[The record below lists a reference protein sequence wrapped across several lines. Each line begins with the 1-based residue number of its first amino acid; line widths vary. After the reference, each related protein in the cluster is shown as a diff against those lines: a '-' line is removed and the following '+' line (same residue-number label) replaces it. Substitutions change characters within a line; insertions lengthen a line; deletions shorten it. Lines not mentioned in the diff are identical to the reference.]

1 MEKSFYTSV
10 VQFGNK
16 LLVRSIRDGMPQ
28 KQKIAYQPTLFT
40 NTKPKNAIDTEWNTL
55 YGVPAYE
62 MNPGDINDC
71 KDFIKTYEDVK
82 SFNIFGQTNYALQY
96 ISDIHPNDIIFDS
109 ELLKIV
115 SIDIETATEA
125 DAFPEP
131 KFAAEEILLI
141 TIQDNKSKE
150 FKTFGSRPYTGKNQN
165 NYVLCNNEKEL
176 LRKFLNHWQCSTP
189 DIITGWNTDLFDIPY
204 LVNRIKK
211 VLGDDYKKLS
221 PWNIVNEK
229 KTNVRGTEELM
240 FDIVGI
246 SSLDYFA
253 LYKKYTY
260 TTQESYKLDHIAFVE
275 LGEKKLDHSKYA
287 SFKEFYQKDWE
298 LFCDYNVKD
307 VDLVDKLED
316 KLRLIELHLTMA
328 YTAKINY
335 NDAFSPVKLWDAII
349 YNDLLKKKIVIPNST
364 HHSKG
369 EAFEGAYVKDPLKG
383 MHKWVASFDL
393 ASLYPHL
400 IMQYNISPE
409 TITDTRL
416 NLSIDG
422 LLNKNPI
429 PETGLSVSAN
439 GWCYTKDKQGFLPSL
454 MQTMYTDR
462 TVHKKAMLKCEQE
475 YEQDKSKKQL
485 LKEISRLTNLQM
497 ALKIALNSAYG
508 ALGSPYFRYY
518 DLRMAESI
526 TLSGQLSIKW
536 IANAIN
542 RYMNKALRTND
553 KDYIIAIDTDSV
565 YLSLE
570 KLVEEQLPK
579 KTTEEKIQFMDK
591 FCGQVMTPFIEKSYA
606 DLAIYMNA
614 FQNKMQMK
622 REVLADKGIWCK
634 KKKYVLRVH
643 NSEGVQYDQPKL
655 KVMGLEIVK
664 SSTPSAIRDK
674 LKSTLGVILD
684 GTNADLIQFVDS
696 AKREFLQIPL
706 EDIAFP
712 RGVNGVYEYSSNAT
726 IYTKGCPIHV
736 RGALLYNHL
745 IKKLDLSHKYQPIK
759 SGDKIKFIYL
769 KKPNTIKENVI
780 AFPNEL
786 PIEFGLHKYIDYD
799 LQFEKVFVD
808 ALDNIIEPI
817 GWSLIER
824 ATLDAFFG

>member
-1 MEKSFYTSV
+1 MFE
-10 VQFGNK
+10 
-16 LLVRSIRDGMPQ
+16 
-28 KQKIAYQPTLFT
+28 
-40 NTKPKNAIDTEWNTL
+40 
-55 YGVPAYE
+55 E
-62 MNPGDINDC
+62 M
-71 KDFIKTYEDVK
+71 
-82 SFNIFGQTNYALQY
+82 
-96 ISDIHPNDIIFDS
+96 SDS
-109 ELLKIV
+109 
-115 SIDIETATEA
+115 
-125 DAFPEP
+125 
-131 KFAAEEILLI
+131 
-141 TIQDNKSKE
+141 
-150 FKTFGSRPYTGKNQN
+150 
-165 NYVLCNNEKEL
+165 
-176 LRKFLNHWQCSTP
+176 
-189 DIITGWNTDLFDIPY
+189 
-204 LVNRIKK
+204 
-211 VLGDDYKKLS
+211 
-221 PWNIVNEK
+221 
-229 KTNVRGTEELM
+229 
-240 FDIVGI
+240 
-246 SSLDYFA
+246 
-253 LYKKYTY
+253 
-260 TTQESYKLDHIAFVE
+260 
-275 LGEKKLDHSKYA
+275 
-287 SFKEFYQKDWE
+287 
-298 LFCDYNVKD
+298 
-307 VDLVDKLED
+307 
-316 KLRLIELHLTMA
+316 
-328 YTAKINY
+328 
-335 NDAFSPVKLWDAII
+335 
-349 YNDLLKKKIVIPNST
+349 DLLKLKVST
-364 HHSKG
+364 G
-369 EAFEGAYVKDPLKG
+369 
-383 MHKWVASFDL
+383 
-393 ASLYPHL
+393 
-400 IMQYNISPE
+400 
-409 TITDTRL
+409 
-416 NLSIDG
+416 
-422 LLNKNPI
+422 
-429 PETGLSVSAN
+429 
-439 GWCYTKDKQGFLPSL
+439 
-454 MQTMYTDR
+454 
-462 TVHKKAMLKCEQE
+462 
-475 YEQDKSKKQL
+475 
-485 LKEISRLTNLQM
+485 KEISRLTNLQM

-570 KLVEEQLPK
+570 NLVEEHLPK

-759 SGDKIKFIYL
+759 TGDKIKFIYL

-817 GWSLIER
+817 GWSLVER